1 MGKHGTDGFCW
12 GQVGRLRQ
20 ALHEYESE
28 RWRVVS
34 SRVGHGFSAAACK
47 LKAEELELAAL
58 AA

>member
-1 MGKHGTDGFCW
+1 MGKHGTDGFF

-34 SRVGHGFSAAACK
+34 GRVGPGFSAAACK
-47 LKAEELELAAL
+47 TKAEELELVA
-58 AA
+58 